1 MYPLGVSGSRGG
13 TTEDAASVLAVRLA
27 RASCLAS
34 CVMGAL
40 SRHVRSMSFKRTAL
54 ASNLFRTSSDH
65 LPLALSVSQ
74 AALAARIAARSE
86 AVVGSIHV
94 GRGGFEAKAR
104 GLADARDAVVAFV
117 RERVPELRLLA
128 DHDATCPAVVPLGLA
143 PGSPVAS
150 VYAVAHHMAARG
162 WNLPTG
168 QKPACVSVLL
178 AYQHAGPLLDALL
191 ADLRAAVDAAVAAPD
206 AKLDGELAVYG
217 AADAIP
223 DELLD
228 EACRLYVD
236 VRMAVRGADVGKAAA
251 GP

>member
-1 MYPLGVSGSRGG
+1 MV
-13 TTEDAASVLAVRLA
+13 A
-27 RASCLAS
+27 
-34 CVMGAL
+34 
-40 SRHVRSMSFKRTAL
+40 
-54 ASNLFRTSSDH
+54 
-65 LPLALSVSQ
+65 Q
-74 AALAARIAARSE
+74 AWATLL
-86 AVVGSIHV
+86 HV

-223 DELLD
+223 DVTDRSYTATEAAYVAMPTLVEPGNARTTSSIDTRSAATSSSSRHSSTRNTTGVGSLSPSSPPLPVLLP
-228 EACRLYVD
+228 A
-236 VRMAVRGADVGKAAA
+236 
-251 GP
+251 